1 MALKIYADT
10 PSRKTRQIVSDVW
23 FVLWCGLWV
32 WVAIRLHDL
41 IVPLGA
47 PGEKLATTGDTLS
60 QNMTEAGD
68 AVDQVPFI
76 GDQVREP
83 FDRMSAAGQT
93 LAEAGR
99 GQQEVVEKLAIFLPL
114 ALAFLAIA
122 LLAVVWLPLR
132 IRFASRATAAQRY
145 LVAADDVDLF
155 ALRALARQP
164 LTQLVA
170 IDPDPAG
177 AWRRGDPRVI
187 RSLAALELR
196 GEGLRIPGITD
207 GAS

>member
-1 MALKIYADT
+1 MAMKFYADT
-10 PSRKTRQIVSDVW
+10 PTRKTRQILSDVW
-23 FVLWCGLWV
+23 FVFWCALWV
-32 WVAIRLHDL
+32 WVAVRLHNL

-47 PGEKLATTGDTLS
+47 PGEQLAGAGDSLS

-68 AVDQVPFI
+68 AVDGLPFI
-76 GDQVREP
+76 GDRVRDP
-83 FDRMSAAGQT
+83 FDRMSEAGQS
-93 LAEAGR
+93 LADAGR
-99 GQQEVVEKLAIFLPL
+99 GQQEVVDKLALFLPL

-132 IRFASRATAAQRY
+132 IRFISRATAAQRY

-164 LTQLVA
+164 LSQLVA
-170 IDPDPAG
+170 IDADPAG
-177 AWRRGDPRVI
+177 AWRRGDPVVI

-207 GAS
+207 DYA

>member
-1 MALKIYADT
+1 LA
-10 PSRKTRQIVSDVW
+10 
-23 FVLWCGLWV
+23 
-32 WVAIRLHDL
+32 
-41 IVPLGA
+41 GA
-47 PGEKLATTGDTLS
+47 GDSLS
-60 QNMTEAGD
+60 QNMTAAGD

-83 FDRMSAAGQT
+83 FDRMSAAGQS
-93 LAEAGR
+93 LADAGR
-99 GQQEVVEKLAIFLPL
+99 GQQEVVDRLAVFLPL

-132 IRFASRATAAQRY
+132 IRFISRATAAQRY

-170 IDPDPAG
+170 IDADPAG
-177 AWRRGDPRVI
+177 AWRRGDPAVI

-196 GEGLRIPGITD
+196 SEGLQIPGITD
-207 GAS
+207 VSA